1 MKKDNIVK
9 ILFVLVGIAVIV
21 AVSIYI
27 GSLNTT
33 KLEEEQF
40 YQYFGGRKVEYTG
53 TLEISRKTN
62 GITSLKTNDIY
73 IDLDST
79 PIYYKT
85 EENKLLF
92 PQDMAIVYPENQGQM
107 QKITHFSTIQLEEEI
122 PYLQYENNKQSIENS
137 FLFDGNDLYIFL
149 EPTTI
154 VVGENSYELSPLSYA
169 YVSYRQI
176 VEIYEKASD
185 TYEIIEYTS
194 RECNC

>member
-62 GITSLKTNDIY
+62 GITSLKTNDIN

-107 QKITHFSTIQLEEEI
+107 QKITHFSTIKLEEDI

-154 VVGENSYELSPLSYA
+154 VVGENSFELSPLSYA

-185 TYEIIEYTS
+185 TYEMIEYTS

>member
-62 GITSLKTNDIY
+62 GITSLKTNDIN

-107 QKITHFSTIQLEEEI
+107 QKITHFSTIKLEEDI